1 MKDLTIYVG
10 PTPGNI
16 VELSGSMTL
25 SQANDKYWRIN
36 KPMEMFYSFNM
47 A

>member
-1 MKDLTIYVG
+1 MKDLAIYIA
-10 PTPGNI
+10 PAPGNI
-16 VELSGSMTL
+16 VELAGAMTL
-25 SQANDKYWRIN
+25 SQVNEKFWRVN